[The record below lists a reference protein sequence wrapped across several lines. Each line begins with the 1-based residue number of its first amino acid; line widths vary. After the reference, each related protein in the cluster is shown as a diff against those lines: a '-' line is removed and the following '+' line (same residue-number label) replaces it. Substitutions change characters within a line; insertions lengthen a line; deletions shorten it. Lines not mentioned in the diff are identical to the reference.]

1 MSASV
6 VATVVMLLVAGPAA
20 AEWAMKP
27 AASGSGCAVEST
39 PESISDGYQTTRVR
53 IRVDGKAVTVSSPSV
68 FDGTFQDIGLA
79 VDQHEFL
86 SMDRLGDPRSVVFE
100 SRYADVVEQF
110 KLGARVRLQLR
121 FWPTWPTTGVHSVTV
136 SLIGFTRA
144 HTEFAVCK

>member
-6 VATVVMLLVAGPAA
+6 AATVVMLLVAGPAA

-27 AASGSGCAVEST
+27 AASGSGGAVEST

-121 FWPTWPTTGVHSVTV
+121 F
-136 SLIGFTRA
+136 
-144 HTEFAVCK
+144 